1 MNIVEGEPRYF
12 DTLTMIVV
20 IVVITLITIVH
31 YFLSPTAIVNVKVEE
46 DLPSVKGFT
55 DFIDFSKSMAS
66 YYLGGTK
73 SIYTEFNISFSD
85 GYTVTIKALYGC
97 CGYYLNSTLYCNKT
111 LVANYYEG
119 EIGEYNRLRYRS
131 GRVYVYDLFME
142 FVEKYLR
149 KVDNG

>member
-1 MNIVEGEPRYF
+1 
-12 DTLTMIVV
+12 
-20 IVVITLITIVH
+20 
-31 YFLSPTAIVNVKVEE
+31 
-46 DLPSVKGFT
+46 
-55 DFIDFSKSMAS
+55 MAS

-73 SIYTEFNISFSD
+73 SIYTEFNVSFSG
-85 GYTVTIKALYGC
+85 GYTVTIEVLYGC

-149 KVDNG
+149 KVNNG